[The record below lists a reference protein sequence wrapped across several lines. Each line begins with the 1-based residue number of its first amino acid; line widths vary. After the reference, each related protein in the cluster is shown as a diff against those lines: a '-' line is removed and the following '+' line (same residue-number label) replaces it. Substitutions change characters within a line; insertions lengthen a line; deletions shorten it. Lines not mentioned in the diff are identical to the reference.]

1 MLSPDPRSCPRC
13 GVELSRDARYCQAC
27 GVGIAAAVSGE
38 FAVFD
43 LERFFDYAVDMLC
56 IAGVDGYFKRVNPA
70 FERTL
75 GFNVE
80 EMLEKPFV
88 DFIHPDDRPETL
100 AEVGKLASGAPTLS
114 FENRYLCKDGSYK
127 DLSWTS
133 YPEPGTGL
141 LYAVARDITEAKR
154 RNDQVDGLTGLAS
167 RRRLDEALEKEW
179 KRAVR
184 LRVPFAV
191 AFFDID
197 HFRKY
202 NEHLGHKAGDDCLRQ
217 LSQILRSHSRRTG
230 DLMARAGGGEFAFL
244 MEGGLTPE
252 KAIALCEIIRASIEA
267 LDVPHPGAD
276 PPGCV
281 TVSVGVAVGVPGPA
295 ETPDR
300 IVHLAKQALTDAKKQ
315 GRNCVVCAAC

>member
-1 MLSPDPRSCPRC
+1 
-13 GVELSRDARYCQAC
+13 
-27 GVGIAAAVSGE
+27 VSGE

-75 GFNVE
+75 GFSAE

-88 DFIHPDDRPETL
+88 EFIHPDDRPETL

-154 RNDQVDGLTGLAS
+154 RNDLVDGLTGLAS
-167 RRRLDEALEKEW
+167 RRYLDEALEKEW
-179 KRAVR
+179 KRAAR

-252 KAIALCEIIRASIEA
+252 KAITLCEIIRANIEA
-267 LDVPHPGAD
+267 LEVPHPGAD

-281 TVSVGVAVGVPGPA
+281 TVSVGVAAGVPGPA
-295 ETPDR
+295 ETHDR